1 MCSIKVGKLAD
12 LVILGKNPLK
22 NIYNSDSMEKV
33 MINGR
38 LYDASTRNEIVTDN
52 AK

>member
-1 MCSIKVGKLAD
+1 MRSIKVRKLTD

-22 NIYNSDSMEKV
+22 NICISGSVERL

-38 LYDASTRNEIVTDN
+38 LYDASTMN
-52 AK
+52 